1 MFLVVWEYQV
11 KGEHLIEFERIYSAG
26 GLWTKLFQKAP
37 GYLGTELLKDLNDPG
52 HYITLDRWTSLQD
65 YEAFLSEWKPE
76 YAALDAR
83 CEGLTD
89 QEFLLGKWELLSSE
103 TR

>member
-1 MFLVVWEYQV
+1 MVLIVWEYQV
-11 KGEHLIEFERIYSAG
+11 KEGQVTEFERIYSAG
-26 GLWTKLFQKAP
+26 GLWTKLFQKVQ
-37 GYLGTELLKDLNDPG
+37 GYLGTELLQDLNDPG
-52 HYITLDRWTSLQD
+52 HYITLDRWISMQD
-65 YEAFLSEWKPE
+65 YEAFLSEWKTE

-89 QEFLLGKWELLSSE
+89 QEFLLGRWELRSSE